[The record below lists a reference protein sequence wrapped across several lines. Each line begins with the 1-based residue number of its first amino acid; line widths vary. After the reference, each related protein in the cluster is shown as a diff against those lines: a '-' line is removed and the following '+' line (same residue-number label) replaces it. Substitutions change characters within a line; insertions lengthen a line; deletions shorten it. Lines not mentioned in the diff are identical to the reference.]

1 MGARN
6 SPELTE
12 GKWRPM
18 AMSNTDVEN
27 KNANRTSLMGRGAGE
42 TEMWVAT
49 LCSDD
54 YLCGGVV

>member
-1 MGARN
+1 
-6 SPELTE
+6 
-12 GKWRPM
+12 
-18 AMSNTDVEN
+18 MSNTDVEN
-27 KNANRTSLMGRGAGE
+27 KHANRTSLMGRGAGE